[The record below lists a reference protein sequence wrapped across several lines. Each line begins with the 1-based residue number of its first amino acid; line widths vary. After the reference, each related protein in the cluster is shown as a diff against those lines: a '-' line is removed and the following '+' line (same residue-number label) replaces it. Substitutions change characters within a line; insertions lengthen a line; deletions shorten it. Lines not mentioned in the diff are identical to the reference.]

1 MKEAKRI
8 YGEEIALAICAGAV
22 ALIMFAI
29 FERLWLYDLKVPFV
43 YEGDAL
49 GIQTYIKC
57 WIDGEKWSATTL
69 GGAPFTNNRWTA
81 LMDGPIFLIPMYV
94 LARVTKCVGYTI
106 NFTFIFTYFL
116 SAVCTYYFLRKNRV
130 SRLLSVLGGVV
141 YAFIPGHYLRNISHL
156 MVGSVFLIPLFVQS
170 TIELAQGLMCKE
182 EYVEKKRL
190 SFGQL
195 FCSMDKNVFKATL
208 NIFLIS
214 MSTLYYGFFS
224 LLLIVFASIYAAVK
238 TGKARQLFYGFFL
251 ILQNFIFIVAL
262 YIPQLAQDVSDK
274 VSTTY
279 VSRYTYDL
287 DAYGLKIA
295 QLILPIQGHRIA
307 AFRHLKELYDN
318 AYGFSETSWSS
329 LGLIM
334 SIGLIV
340 SMLFIILPHKDNDQ
354 VRLLGSFN
362 LFMILVGTIGG
373 GASIIGLFFYSIRCY
388 NRLSY
393 FIGAYS
399 LLGSMILFDKLVCGV
414 NQKYKNLVVVLLIG
428 ICFLGVLDEVPAQKY
443 RQTSPNQNNTASY
456 YEDELFVN
464 QIESYEGT
472 GAMIMLFPLNSS
484 LLGGCESST
493 EGGYLGYRQ
502 ARMPLHAHTSRWNI
516 GMGLEMGGIGDQWMA
531 SVNDMQF
538 TDQLKML
545 VAAGYDG
552 IVLYSDGYDEEKYE
566 TMKNNLEKYIGNPV
580 CTSTDGKWKYYS
592 LGEVKNAIKKQYSEN
607 EWIKWEKVALGV
619 LKYHSWDKNNLYG
632 TEGDTTML
640 EDGIELA
647 FNGTQYGPY
656 KELKSGKY
664 NVRVEGENLSQGM
677 YRASCYEGEDNIEV
691 ADVEISD
698 HVVTYTINV
707 KQNVSGVEFKAT
719 DITDD
724 GENIII
730 YRIQCYGDDAETR
743 NYVEN
748 YLNQVQLN

>member
-116 SAVCTYYFLRKNRV
+116 SAVCTYYFLRKNNV
-130 SRLLSVLGGVV
+130 SRLTSFLGGVI

-156 MVGSVFLIPLFVQS
+156 MVGSVFVIPLFVQS
-170 TIELAQGLMCKE
+170 TMELAQGLMCKE
-182 EYVEKKRL
+182 EYAVKSKL
-190 SFGQL
+190 SRKQL
-195 FCSMDKNVFKATL
+195 FRSMDRNVYKAVL

-224 LLLIVFASIYAAVK
+224 LMLIVFAGIYAAVK
-238 TGKARQLFYGFFL
+238 TGKARHLFYSAFL
-251 ILQNFIFIVAL
+251 VLQNFIFIIAL
-262 YIPQLAQDVSDK
+262 YIPQVMQDTTEK
-274 VSTTY
+274 VKTTY
-279 VSRYTYDL
+279 VSRWVSDL
-287 DAYGLKIA
+287 DAYGIKLA
-295 QLILPIQGHRIA
+295 QLILPVQGHRVTA
-307 AFRHLKELYDN
+307 LRYLKALYDD
-318 AYGFSETSWSS
+318 AYGNTETAWSS
-329 LGLIM
+329 LGIIM
-334 SIGLIV
+334 SLGLIV
-340 SMLFIILPHKDNDQ
+340 SILFIILPLKEHTQIK
-354 VRLLGSFN
+354 LLGSFN

-399 LLGSMILFDKLVCGV
+399 LLGSMILFDKLICGV
-414 NQKYKNLVVVLLIG
+414 NQKYKNLAVVLLIG

-443 RQTSPNQNNTASY
+443 RQTSQKQNDTAQY
-456 YEDELFVN
+456 YEDELFVS

-484 LLGGCESST
+484 LIKGYELSS
-493 EGGYLGYRQ
+493 EGGYLGYNQ

-516 GMGLEMGGIGDQWMA
+516 GMGLEVGGIGDQWMA

-538 TDQLKML
+538 TDQLKMFI
-545 VAAGYDG
+545 AAGYDG
-552 IVLYSDGYDEEKYE
+552 IVLYSDGYDEERYE
-566 TMKNNLEKYIGNPV
+566 TMKNNLEKYISEPV
-580 CTSTDGKWKYYS
+580 CTSTDGKWTYYS
-592 LGEVKNAIKKQYSEN
+592 LGEVKNAVKKQYSEN
-607 EWIKWEKVALGV
+607 EWRKWEKDALDV
-619 LKYHSWDKNNLYG
+619 MEYHSWDENDLYG

-656 KELKSGKY
+656 KELRKGKY

-677 YRASCYEGEDNIEV
+677 YQVSCYEGEDNIEV

-719 DITDD
+719 DIADD
-724 GENIII
+724 DENIII
-730 YRIQCYGDDAETR
+730 YRIQCYGDDAEMR

-748 YLNQVQLN
+748 YLNKVQLN